1 MAALVR
7 GLRAGRALWGIGSV
21 ALQSRPHPQY
31 LSLTRTFHPSAFL
44 KLTDD
49 PKVHQNTPSQSEH
62 EHQQTQDSGTGQTFC
77 STEQPCAPDT
87 QQEELQSNTSY
98 QDQGG
103 EQAED
108 YETEEQLQ
116 ARILNA
122 ALEFVPE
129 HGWTLEAVAAG
140 AETLGLSGA
149 SAGMFNN
156 GAGDLVIHFIS
167 QCNSQLADILAEQ
180 NNQVQ
185 LGQAEKKATAEF
197 LKDAVEIRLRM
208 LIPYID
214 TWPQAMSVLLLPHNI
229 PDSLKHLSIMV
240 DDIWYYAG
248 DRSTDLNWYSRR
260 AALTGIYNT
269 TELVMLQ
276 DTSPDFEQTWTF
288 LNNRIQDVVTVANAA
303 KQVQSTGEAVVQ
315 GLMGAAV
322 TVSDHL
328 QYCGVRYIDCVCK
341 VLRFLI

>member
-7 GLRAGRALWGIGSV
+7 GLRTGRALMGLGSAV
-21 ALQSRPHPQY
+21 VVRSSPRPQY
-31 LSLTRTFHPSAFL
+31 RALTRSFHRAAILRF
-44 KLTDD
+44 TDD
-49 PKVHQNTPSQSEH
+49 GKIHQKTPLPSDR
-62 EHQQTQDSGTGQTFC
+62 EHQQTQDSGSSQSFS
-77 STEQPCAPDT
+77 STEQTFANDA
-87 QQEELQSNTSY
+87 QHEEPQPNTSY
-98 QDQGG
+98 QDQSG

-116 ARILNA
+116 TRILTT

-129 HGWTLEAVAAG
+129 HGWTVEAIAAG
-140 AETLGLSGA
+140 AETLGLSAA

-156 GAGDLVIHFIS
+156 GAGDLVLHFIS
-167 QCNSQLADILAEQ
+167 QCNAELVDILAEQ

-185 LGQAEKKATAEF
+185 LGQAEKKKTAEF
-197 LKDAVEIRLRM
+197 LRDAVETRLRM

-229 PDSLKHLSIMV
+229 PDSLKHLSTMV

-248 DRSTDLNWYSRR
+248 DRSTDLNWYTRR

-288 LNNRIQDVVTVANAA
+288 LSNRIQDVVNVANTA
-303 KQVQSTGEAVVQ
+303 KQVKSTGEAVVQ
-315 GLMGAAV
+315 GFMGAAV
-322 TVSDHL
+322 TL
-328 QYCGVRYIDCVCK
+328 KNLTGLNQR
-341 VLRFLI
+341 R

>member
-7 GLRAGRALWGIGSV
+7 GLRAGRALLGYSSV
-21 ALQSRPHPQY
+21 VVQSSPRPQY
-31 LSLTRTFHPSAFL
+31 RALTRAFHRAAILRF
-44 KLTDD
+44 TDD
-49 PKVHQNTPSQSEH
+49 TKVHQNTPPLSDHQ
-62 EHQQTQDSGTGQTFC
+62 HQQT
-77 STEQPCAPDT
+77 CATDA
-87 QQEELQSNTSY
+87 QQEEPQSNTSY

-116 ARILNA
+116 SRILTA

-129 HGWTLEAVAAG
+129 HGWTVEAIAAG
-140 AETLGLSGA
+140 AETLGLSAA

-156 GAGDLVIHFIS
+156 GAGDLVLHFIS
-167 QCNSQLADILAEQ
+167 QCNAQLADILAEQ

-185 LGQAEKKATAEF
+185 LGQAEKKKTDEF
-197 LKDAVEIRLRM
+197 LRDAVETRLRM

-214 TWPQAMSVLLLPHNI
+214 TWPQAMSILLLPHNI
-229 PDSLKHLSIMV
+229 PDSLKHLATMV

-248 DRSTDLNWYSRR
+248 DRSTDLNWYTRR

-276 DTSPDFEQTWTF
+276 DSSPDFEQTWTF
-288 LNNRIQDVVTVANAA
+288 LNNRINDVVTVANTA

-322 TVSDHL
+322 TL
-328 QYCGVRYIDCVCK
+328 KNLTGLNQR
-341 VLRFLI
+341 R